1 MAGQRKNAVS
11 TKAVETDKNRKT
23 STKTKTKTDKKQ
35 VGTDKSVGKQAES
48 AIPVDESKKNG
59 MRREIKMLI
68 MLGTAVLLFV
78 FLLWG
83 SGDDAGLI
91 GKALSM
97 LLLGLIGIGAWILP
111 VMLIAGAVYV
121 IGEKNDAIF
130 KIRAIFSAVLFVA
143 LLAFIHGLGGADRY
157 DGLKFF
163 PFLAYAFTH
172 GASSNGGLF
181 GALLYM
187 GLYKLVGN
195 VGTYI
200 ILVLVMVM
208 MLMLISGGS
217 LVGFVRGVANY
228 ADDMR
233 EQYMDYY
240 YTDDDYDDYDEEED
254 YTVSQP
260 VRKQARVA
268 RRNALSE
275 QTPAP
280 EQPRPI
286 VAFDMKREAD
296 KGKKISVITDE
307 LKSEE
312 KAKAEAE
319 APDSQSARYDGGFIL
334 PTINGGKGSSKVS
347 NETEVLYNDYTGLA
361 DTVDTDSNTFI
372 DIDTGEIFDGKAP
385 TDIYIEETQLAI
397 HINTE
402 EETQPAVHINTEE
415 ETQPAVH
422 INMEETDF
430 TPTAPAVEDV
440 PPVEDTEA
448 DDVPWYTEE
457 EEPTINAAEETKL
470 VDKLEVDTKRTEY
483 RFPKLEFLGVNSNP
497 SAEKNKEEI
506 LHKARKLEET
516 LAIFKVEAK
525 VIDISIGPTVTRYEL
540 APSVGTKVSAVT
552 NLENDI
558 KFSMAAESIIIEA
571 PIPGKSAIGI
581 EIPNDTRESV
591 YYSEVLRSEQFQ
603 KFKSKIAFGLGK
615 DITGEVTVADLAK
628 MPHLLVAGTTGSG
641 KSVCINT
648 IIMSILY
655 KATPDEVKMIM
666 VDPKMV
672 ELSVYNGIPHLLL
685 PVVTEPEKAAGAL
698 NWAVVEM
705 ERRYKLL
712 AKSGTRNIEGYNQKV
727 APEEK
732 LSQIVI
738 IIDELADL
746 MMVVGKE
753 IETSICRLAQKA
765 RAAGMHLVLATQRP
779 SADVLTG
786 LIRSNV
792 PSRIAFKVSGSM
804 DSRII
809 LDATGAEKL
818 LGKGDM
824 LFKTAD
830 MSKPMRIQGAFI
842 TDDEVERVVSYISP
856 ETPQYDEGII
866 NEINK
871 ASTSVGGGGGE
882 DGEEDALTDE
892 VLGWI
897 VSNPKCASAGKV
909 QRHFKIGFN
918 RASRIIED
926 LENRGILG
934 PARGSQPREVL
945 MDKYELR
952 ERRERIDSYEDY

>member
-1 MAGQRKNAVS
+1 
-11 TKAVETDKNRKT
+11 
-23 STKTKTKTDKKQ
+23 
-35 VGTDKSVGKQAES
+35 
-48 AIPVDESKKNG
+48 
-59 MRREIKMLI
+59 
-68 MLGTAVLLFV
+68 
-78 FLLWG
+78 
-83 SGDDAGLI
+83 
-91 GKALSM
+91 
-97 LLLGLIGIGAWILP
+97 
-111 VMLIAGAVYV
+111 
-121 IGEKNDAIF
+121 
-130 KIRAIFSAVLFVA
+130 
-143 LLAFIHGLGGADRY
+143 
-157 DGLKFF
+157 
-163 PFLAYAFTH
+163 
-172 GASSNGGLF
+172 
-181 GALLYM
+181 
-187 GLYKLVGN
+187 
-195 VGTYI
+195 
-200 ILVLVMVM
+200 
-208 MLMLISGGS
+208 
-217 LVGFVRGVANY
+217 
-228 ADDMR
+228 
-233 EQYMDYY
+233 
-240 YTDDDYDDYDEEED
+240 
-254 YTVSQP
+254 
-260 VRKQARVA
+260 
-268 RRNALSE
+268 
-275 QTPAP
+275 
-280 EQPRPI
+280 
-286 VAFDMKREAD
+286 
-296 KGKKISVITDE
+296 
-307 LKSEE
+307 
-312 KAKAEAE
+312 
-319 APDSQSARYDGGFIL
+319 
-334 PTINGGKGSSKVS
+334 
-347 NETEVLYNDYTGLA
+347 
-361 DTVDTDSNTFI
+361 
-372 DIDTGEIFDGKAP
+372 
-385 TDIYIEETQLAI
+385 
-397 HINTE
+397 
-402 EETQPAVHINTEE
+402 
-415 ETQPAVH
+415 
-422 INMEETDF
+422 
-430 TPTAPAVEDV
+430 
-440 PPVEDTEA
+440 
-448 DDVPWYTEE
+448 
-457 EEPTINAAEETKL
+457 
-470 VDKLEVDTKRTEY
+470 
-483 RFPKLEFLGVNSNP
+483 
-497 SAEKNKEEI
+497 
-506 LHKARKLEET
+506 
-516 LAIFKVEAK
+516 
-525 VIDISIGPTVTRYEL
+525 
-540 APSVGTKVSAVT
+540 
-552 NLENDI
+552 
-558 KFSMAAESIIIEA
+558 
-571 PIPGKSAIGI
+571 
-581 EIPNDTRESV
+581 
-591 YYSEVLRSEQFQ
+591 
-603 KFKSKIAFGLGK
+603 LGK